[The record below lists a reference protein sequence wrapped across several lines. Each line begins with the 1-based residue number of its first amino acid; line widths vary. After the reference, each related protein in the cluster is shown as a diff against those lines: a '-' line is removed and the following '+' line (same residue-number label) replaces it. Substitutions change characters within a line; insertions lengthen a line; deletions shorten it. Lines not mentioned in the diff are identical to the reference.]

1 MYGLVAR
8 AWILHMEVVKWKT
21 GVDQGFNWHALLEI
35 LWFKVLMIAP
45 LKAIKFSDWG
55 NLDAIESG
63 ISAFHAL
70 AFSFGFPIANFSW
83 FYKKKTG
90 NGNSSIDTRDCRSF
104 EAVQVLVHVA
114 DGRKILLEA
123 VPVSC
128 IADLLVLVLSYSDAW

>member
-1 MYGLVAR
+1 MWLGMYGLVAR

-63 ISAFHAL
+63 ISAFHSL
-70 AFSFGFPIANFSW
+70 LLTFSSVVRFLIQNVHSVYNLTFLVSIVCLFLFSMFPS
-83 FYKKKTG
+83 
-90 NGNSSIDTRDCRSF
+90 
-104 EAVQVLVHVA
+104 
-114 DGRKILLEA
+114 
-123 VPVSC
+123 
-128 IADLLVLVLSYSDAW
+128 